1 MLSTIIKATTAP
13 LHARLE
19 QALFAA
25 AIMDGSFT
33 LADYNKVLRVNYF
46 IHQLLEPI
54 IFDILGERIGRE
66 IELIKRKKLPALEED
81 MKASGINLSG
91 DQHLPVNPP
100 SFNNKFEA
108 LGALYVLEGA
118 TLGGQVIIKRLKNN
132 DSFST
137 LPLTYYNV
145 YADRTGA
152 MWKQFL
158 EVINQYEDHDS
169 ALQGAQKVY
178 NLYLEVAEAIKCVAK
193 AQ

>member
-1 MLSTIIKATTAP
+1 MLSNIIKASTAP

-33 LADYNKVLRVNYF
+33 LADYNKVLQVNYF
-46 IHQLLEPI
+46 VHQLLEPI
-54 IFDILGERIGRE
+54 IFEALGERTGRE
-66 IELIKRKKLPALEED
+66 IELTKRKKLPALETD
-81 MKASGINLSG
+81 MKVSGINLSP
-91 DQHLPVNPP
+91 DQHKAVNQP
-100 SFNNKFEA
+100 SFRDEVEA

-118 TLGGQVIIKRLKNN
+118 TLGGQVIVKQLKKN

-137 LPLTYYNV
+137 LPLAYYNV
-145 YADRTGA
+145 YSERTGV

-158 EVINQYEDHDS
+158 EHINQYEDHSS

-178 NLYLEVAEAIKCVAK
+178 KLYLEVAEATKLVAK
-193 AQ
+193 AY